1 MHNKHCPSLA
11 ASEVTRYEHK
21 KKECEQ
27 CLQVVSHGGPRAV
40 SDPLSPVYP
49 CILKS
54 LDGLPKSF
62 FSHHPFSL
70 NGDPED
76 RIERLVILIKKL
88 LLKMVLSDHKVM
100 QRCSYEMYSLISTM
114 DHNRMMIWMIRK
126 SKPVHDAAF
135 WMMENLELCGDDF
148 WNPLLAKSGVLH
160 DDEYILSD
168 DHYRIF
174 DTCTILY
181 NVLDYIHGP
190 SSMQKDFKGTDS
202 MFPEEYNMGPL
213 LAKAENSTFLATVDK
228 LLDALEHELIPYPEV
243 VKIICGGEVN
253 KRCSLCNSHVTVT
266 EVIQFKKRLNRVGC
280 FFNTMNMGMV
290 RCAAHRCDLNQDNHP
305 SRVDYQNWYPRVFW
319 AFQRFK
325 ENRCHFCF
333 KLSPHGVVHRC
344 GKCLT
349 KVYCSKDCQQEDW
362 ALVHSKICKGKGV
375 QRKLKGKAK
384 ERKEAGDST
393 LRESLQRM
401 EEHQLEDAIVG
412 GYFDLRFYARFEGM
426 LEDMMQRL

>member
-1 MHNKHCPSLA
+1 M
-11 ASEVTRYEHK
+11 
-21 KKECEQ
+21 
-27 CLQVVSHGGPRAV
+27 
-40 SDPLSPVYP
+40 
-49 CILKS
+49 
-54 LDGLPKSF
+54 
-62 FSHHPFSL
+62 
-70 NGDPED
+70 
-76 RIERLVILIKKL
+76 
-88 LLKMVLSDHKVM
+88 
-100 QRCSYEMYSLISTM
+100 
-114 DHNRMMIWMIRK
+114 
-126 SKPVHDAAF
+126 
-135 WMMENLELCGDDF
+135 
-148 WNPLLAKSGVLH
+148 
-160 DDEYILSD
+160 
-168 DHYRIF
+168 
-174 DTCTILY
+174 
-181 NVLDYIHGP
+181 
-190 SSMQKDFKGTDS
+190 
-202 MFPEEYNMGPL
+202 
-213 LAKAENSTFLATVDK
+213 AKAENSTFLATVDK
-228 LLDALEHELIPYPEV
+228 VLDALEHKLIPYPEV

-253 KRCSLCNSHVTVT
+253 KSCSLCNSHVTVT

-290 RCAAHRCDLNQDNHP
+290 RCAARRCDLNQDDHP

-412 GYFDLRFYARFEGM
+412 GYFDPRTHAQYEGM